1 MRAMVTETMANH
13 QNTVNDPELRGN
25 TLKTVQKAF
34 KSIRKYYFSKK
45 ESVHFMELEMGLK
58 VLKSKG
64 ILLLNYI
71 PKPV

>member
-1 MRAMVTETMANH
+1 M
-13 QNTVNDPELRGN
+13 NDPEFREN

-45 ESVHFMELEMGLK
+45 EPVHFMELEMELK
-58 VLKSKG
+58 VLKGKG
-64 ILLLNYI
+64 ILPLNYI